1 MTDTLFSRVIPV
13 RIEEEMKQSYLNY
26 AMSVIVGRALPDVR
40 DGLKPVHRRILYA
53 MRGLGMTPDK
63 PHKKSARLVGEVLGK
78 YHPHGDAA
86 IYDAMVRLAQDFSSR
101 YPLVDGHGNFG
112 SIDGDSPAAMRY
124 TEARMSRL
132 ALEML
137 RDIDKNTVDFT
148 PNFNEEFEEPTVLP
162 SRVPNLLING
172 SSGIAVGMATN
183 IPPHNLGEVVDAL
196 VMLIDNPDRSI
207 SDLME
212 AIKGPDF
219 PTGGLILGR
228 RGIKAAYTTGRG
240 SIKVR
245 AAAKIEDMKGGRY
258 QIIITQL
265 PYQVNKSRLIEKIA
279 ELVRDRKIEGINA
292 LRDESGRE
300 GIRIVIELRRD
311 ANPQIVL
318 NRLYHQSQLQT
329 TFGVIMLAL
338 VDGKP
343 RILNLKEVL
352 ECYLKHQR
360 EVIVRRTKYDLEK
373 AEDRAH
379 ILEGLRI
386 ALDHIDEIIALIRA
400 SQGTETELRDS
411 LMERFG
417 LSEKQAQAILD
428 MRLKRLSGLE
438 RDKIESEYKELL
450 MTIEYLRSLL
460 ASPAMVDQV
469 IEKELIELKE
479 RFSDQRCTRIT
490 SEIGALEPED
500 LIPEE
505 KIVVTVTAEGYV
517 KRQPVATYRSQR
529 RGGRGILGT
538 GTKEEDG
545 VQHLLTV
552 SNHDWIL
559 FFTNQ
564 GRVHRVKGYK
574 IPEAGRQA
582 KGIPL
587 VNLIAL
593 DAGELVTAVLG
604 VRDFTEGGFL
614 VMATRGG
621 TVKKTALT
629 EYDTARRGGLQ
640 AITLDEDDELIYV
653 RRTDGQRELL
663 LGTRGGMAIRFSEKD
678 VRAMGRLARGVRGIR
693 LDPGDEVVSMDV
705 PLAGADL
712 LVVCTNGY
720 GKRTP
725 LSEFRP
731 QGRGGKGLIAIRTS
745 KRNGPVVEMRVVRE
759 DDDLMLIT
767 AGGVIIRIA
776 ARDIPKQGRAA
787 QGVTLMRP
795 DEDDTVVALSRVI
808 E

>member
-196 VMLIDNPDRSI
+196 VMLIDNPDCSI

-538 GTKEEDG
+538 GTKDEDG

-725 LSEFRP
+725 LPEFRP

>member
-196 VMLIDNPDRSI
+196 VMLIDNPDCSI

-725 LSEFRP
+725 LPEFRP